1 MSWVLNMSQL
11 FCIEKNFLVL
21 CFHKMNFPIFPLN
34 GAILFPNTNLPL
46 NIFEDRYI
54 DMIDYALS
62 HNRLIGM
69 IQTKKNK
76 DLFTIGCLGKITNFT
91 ETSDGRY
98 QVNLEGINRFKVKKI
113 LDMKHKFI
121 VIDGEE
127 LDYNSNFKKQT
138 SELSTKLLSNFKN
151 YLNIKK
157 IEFNTSE
164 FESLDV
170 LNLAKIICVISP
182 LDHLTKQML
191 LEFNNSDD
199 LCENLISVL
208 EIEINNFGKSSKIN

>member
-1 MSWVLNMSQL
+1 
-11 FCIEKNFLVL
+11 
-21 CFHKMNFPIFPLN
+21 MNFPVFPLN

-46 NIFEDRYI
+46 NIFEERYI
-54 DMIDYALS
+54 DMVDYALS

-76 DLFTIGCLGKITNFT
+76 DLFTVGCLGKITNFT
-91 ETSDGRY
+91 ETPDGKY
-98 QVNLEGINRFKVKKI
+98 QINLEGINRFKVKKI
-113 LDMKHKFI
+113 LDNKNKFI
-121 VIDGEE
+121 MISGEK
-127 LDYNSNFKKQT
+127 LGYNNFKKQT

-164 FESLDV
+164 FESLDA

-191 LEFNNSDD
+191 LEFDGSDE
-199 LCENLISVL
+199 LCENLISAL

>member
-1 MSWVLNMSQL
+1 
-11 FCIEKNFLVL
+11 
-21 CFHKMNFPIFPLN
+21 MNFPVFPLN

-46 NIFEDRYI
+46 NIFEDKYI
-54 DMIDYALS
+54 DMVDYALS

-69 IQTKKNK
+69 IQTQKNK
-76 DLFTIGCLGKITNFT
+76 DLFSIGCLGKITNFT
-91 ETSDGRY
+91 ETSDGKY
-98 QVNLEGINRFKVKKI
+98 QINLEGINRFKVKKI
-113 LDMKHKFI
+113 LNNKHKFI
-121 VIDGEE
+121 MIDGEE

-138 SELSTKLLSNFKN
+138 LELSTKLLSNFKI
-151 YLNIKK
+151 YLNINK
-157 IEFNTSE
+157 IEFNTAE
-164 FESLDV
+164 FESLDA

-191 LEFNNSDD
+191 LEFDGSDE

>member
-1 MSWVLNMSQL
+1 
-11 FCIEKNFLVL
+11 
-21 CFHKMNFPIFPLN
+21 MNFPVFPLN

-46 NIFEDRYI
+46 NIFEDKYI
-54 DMIDYALS
+54 DMVDYALS
-62 HNRLIGM
+62 HSRLIGM

-98 QVNLEGINRFKVKKI
+98 QINLEGINRFKVKKI
-113 LDMKHKFI
+113 IDSKKKFI
-121 VIDGEE
+121 IIDGEE
-127 LDYNSNFKKQT
+127 IDYNNNFKKKT
-138 SELSTKLLSNFKN
+138 SELSNKLLSNFKN

-157 IEFNTSE
+157 IDFNTSE
-164 FESLDV
+164 FESLDA

-191 LEFNNSDD
+191 LEFNASDE

>member
-1 MSWVLNMSQL
+1 
-11 FCIEKNFLVL
+11 
-21 CFHKMNFPIFPLN
+21 MNFPVFPLN

-46 NIFEDRYI
+46 NIFENRYI

-62 HNRLIGM
+62 HSRLLGM
-69 IQTKKNK
+69 IQTKNNK

-98 QVNLEGINRFKVKKI
+98 QINLEGINRFKVKKI
-113 LDMKHKFI
+113 LDNKHKFI
-121 VIDGEE
+121 MINGEE
-127 LDYNSNFKKQT
+127 LGYTSNFKKQT

-157 IEFNTSE
+157 IEFNISE
-164 FESLDV
+164 FESLDA

-191 LEFNNSDD
+191 LEFDGSDE
-199 LCENLISVL
+199 LCESLISVL

>member
-1 MSWVLNMSQL
+1 
-11 FCIEKNFLVL
+11 
-21 CFHKMNFPIFPLN
+21 MNFPIFPLN

-54 DMIDYALS
+54 DMVDYALS

>member
-54 DMIDYALS
+54 DMVDYALS

-98 QVNLEGINRFKVKKI
+98 QVNLEGIHRFKVKKI

>member
-1 MSWVLNMSQL
+1 
-11 FCIEKNFLVL
+11 
-21 CFHKMNFPIFPLN
+21 MNFPVFPLN

-46 NIFEDRYI
+46 NIFEERYI
-54 DMIDYALS
+54 DMVDYALS
-62 HNRLIGM
+62 HSRLIGM

-76 DLFTIGCLGKITNFT
+76 DLFSIGCLGKITNFT
-91 ETSDGRY
+91 ETADGRY
-98 QVNLEGINRFKVKKI
+98 QINLEGINRFKVKKI
-113 LDMKHKFI
+113 LNSKHKFI
-121 VIDGEE
+121 MIDGEE
-127 LDYNSNFKKQT
+127 LNYNSNFKKET
-138 SELSTKLLSNFKN
+138 SELSIKLLSNFKN

-164 FESLDV
+164 FESLDT

-182 LDHLTKQML
+182 LDYLTKQML
-191 LEFNNSDD
+191 LEFDGSDK

>member
-1 MSWVLNMSQL
+1 
-11 FCIEKNFLVL
+11 
-21 CFHKMNFPIFPLN
+21 MNFPVFPLN

-46 NIFEDRYI
+46 NIFEERYI
-54 DMIDYALS
+54 DMVDYALS
-62 HNRLIGM
+62 HSRLIGM

-76 DLFTIGCLGKITNFT
+76 DFFTIGCIGKITNFT

-98 QVNLEGINRFKVKKI
+98 QINLEGINRFKVKKI
-113 LDMKHKFI
+113 LDDKHKFI
-121 VIDGEE
+121 IINGEE

-164 FESLDV
+164 FENLDV
-170 LNLAKIICVISP
+170 LSLAKIICVISP
-182 LDHLTKQML
+182 LDYLTKQML
-191 LEFNNSDD
+191 LEFDASDE

>member
-1 MSWVLNMSQL
+1 
-11 FCIEKNFLVL
+11 
-21 CFHKMNFPIFPLN
+21 MNIPIFPLN

-54 DMIDYALS
+54 DMVDYALS
-62 HNRLIGM
+62 HSRLIGM

-98 QVNLEGINRFKVKKI
+98 QINLEGINRFKVKKI
-113 LDMKHKFI
+113 LDNKNKFI
-121 VIDGEE
+121 MVDGEQ
-127 LDYNSNFKKQT
+127 LDYNSNFKKKT
-138 SELSTKLLSNFKN
+138 TELSTKLLSKFKR
-151 YLNIKK
+151 YLSIKK

-164 FESLDV
+164 FESLDA

-191 LEFNNSDD
+191 LEFNTSDE

>member
-1 MSWVLNMSQL
+1 M
-11 FCIEKNFLVL
+11 I
-21 CFHKMNFPIFPLN
+21 FPVFPLN

-46 NIFEDRYI
+46 NIFEKRYI
-54 DMIDYALS
+54 DMVNYALS

-69 IQTKKNK
+69 IQTKEDKG
-76 DLFTIGCLGKITNFT
+76 LFDIGCLGKITNFS
-91 ETSDGRY
+91 ETPDGRY
-98 QVNLEGINRFKVKKI
+98 QINLEGINRFKVKKI
-113 LDMKHKFI
+113 IDSKKKFI
-121 VIDGEE
+121 IIDGEE
-127 LDYNSNFKKQT
+127 IDYNNNFKKKT
-138 SELSTKLLSNFKN
+138 SELSNKLLSNFKN

-164 FESLDV
+164 FESLDA

-191 LEFNNSDD
+191 LEFNASDE

>member
-1 MSWVLNMSQL
+1 MSQPL
-11 FCIEKNFLVL
+11 SIEKNFLVL
-21 CFHKMNFPIFPLN
+21 CFHKMNFPVFPLN

-46 NIFEDRYI
+46 NIFEEKYI
-54 DMIDYALS
+54 DMVDYALS
-62 HNRLIGM
+62 HSRLIGM
-69 IQTKKNK
+69 IQTKKNN

-91 ETSDGRY
+91 ETSDGKY
-98 QVNLEGINRFKVKKI
+98 QINLEGINRFKIKKI
-113 LDMKHKFI
+113 INNKHKFI
-121 VIDGEE
+121 MIDGEE
-127 LDYNSNFKKQT
+127 LSYNSNFKKKT
-138 SELSTKLLSNFKN
+138 AELSTKLLSNFKK

-164 FESLDV
+164 FESLDA

-191 LEFNNSDD
+191 LEFNASDE

>member
-1 MSWVLNMSQL
+1 MNQL
-11 FCIEKNFLVL
+11 FYIEKNFLLL
-21 CFHKMNFPIFPLN
+21 CFHKMNFPAFPLN

-54 DMIDYALS
+54 DMVDYALS

-69 IQTKKNK
+69 IQTKNNK
-76 DLFTIGCLGKITNFT
+76 DLFTIGCLGKITSFT
-91 ETSDGRY
+91 ETPEGRY
-98 QVNLEGINRFKVKKI
+98 QINLEGINRFKVKKI
-113 LDMKHKFI
+113 LNNKHKFI
-121 VIDGEE
+121 MIEGEK

-138 SELSTKLLSNFKN
+138 STISKKLLSNFKN

-164 FESLDV
+164 FESLDA

-191 LEFNNSDD
+191 LEFNGSDE

-208 EIEINNFGKSSKIN
+208 EIEINNYGKSSKIN

>member
-1 MSWVLNMSQL
+1 
-11 FCIEKNFLVL
+11 
-21 CFHKMNFPIFPLN
+21 MNFPIFPLN

-46 NIFEDRYI
+46 NIFEDKYI
-54 DMIDYALS
+54 DMVDYALS

-98 QVNLEGINRFKVKKI
+98 QVNLEGINRFKVKKV

-121 VIDGEE
+121 IIDGEE
-127 LDYNSNFKKQT
+127 LNYNSSFKKQT
-138 SELSTKLLSNFKN
+138 SELSAKLLSNFKN

-164 FESLDV
+164 FESLDA

>member
-1 MSWVLNMSQL
+1 
-11 FCIEKNFLVL
+11 
-21 CFHKMNFPIFPLN
+21 MNFPVFPLN

-54 DMIDYALS
+54 DMVDYALS
-62 HNRLIGM
+62 HSRLIGM
-69 IQTKKNK
+69 IQTKENR

-98 QVNLEGINRFKVKKI
+98 QINLEGISRFKVKKI
-113 LDMKHKFI
+113 LQKKQKFI
-121 VIDGEE
+121 IIEGEE

-138 SELSTKLLSNFKN
+138 SEISTKLLSNFKN

-164 FESLDV
+164 FESLDA

-191 LEFNNSDD
+191 LEFNGSDE

>member
-1 MSWVLNMSQL
+1 
-11 FCIEKNFLVL
+11 
-21 CFHKMNFPIFPLN
+21 MNFPVFPLN

-46 NIFEDRYI
+46 NIFEEKYI
-54 DMIDYALS
+54 DMVDYALS
-62 HNRLIGM
+62 HSRLIGM
-69 IQTKKNK
+69 IQTKKNN

-98 QVNLEGINRFKVKKI
+98 QINLEGINRFKVKKI
-113 LDMKHKFI
+113 LENKHKFI
-121 VIDGEE
+121 IIDGEE
-127 LDYNSNFKKQT
+127 LNYNSNFKKQT
-138 SELSTKLLSNFKN
+138 TELSSKLLSNFKN

-164 FESLDV
+164 FESLDA

>member
-1 MSWVLNMSQL
+1 
-11 FCIEKNFLVL
+11 
-21 CFHKMNFPIFPLN
+21 MNFPVFPLN

-46 NIFEDRYI
+46 NIFEERYI
-54 DMIDYALS
+54 DMVDYALS
-62 HNRLIGM
+62 HSRLIGM

-127 LDYNSNFKKQT
+127 LDYNSNFKRKT
-138 SELSTKLLSNFKN
+138 SELSTTLLSNFKN

-164 FESLDV
+164 FESLDA

-182 LDHLTKQML
+182 LDYLTKQML
-191 LEFNNSDD
+191 LEFNGSDE

>member
-1 MSWVLNMSQL
+1 MSQL
-11 FCIEKNFLVL
+11 FYIEKNFLVL
-21 CFHKMNFPIFPLN
+21 CFHKMHFPIFPLN

-46 NIFEDRYI
+46 NIFEDKYI
-54 DMIDYALS
+54 DMVDYALS
-62 HNRLIGM
+62 HNRVIGM
-69 IQTKKNK
+69 IQTKKNQ

-91 ETSDGRY
+91 ETPEGRY
-98 QVNLEGINRFKVKKI
+98 QINLEGINRFKVKKI
-113 LDMKHKFI
+113 LNNKQKFI
-121 VIDGEE
+121 IIDGEE
-127 LDYNSNFKKQT
+127 IDYNKNFKRKT
-138 SELSTKLLSNFKN
+138 SELNTKLLSSFKN
-151 YLNIKK
+151 YLSIKK

-164 FESLDV
+164 FESLDA

-191 LEFNNSDD
+191 LEFNGSDE

>member
-1 MSWVLNMSQL
+1 MNQL
-11 FCIEKNFLVL
+11 FYIEKNSLAL
-21 CFHKMNFPIFPLN
+21 CLPKMKFPIFPLN

-54 DMIDYALS
+54 KMVDYALS
-62 HNRLIGM
+62 HSRLIGM
-69 IQTKKNK
+69 IQTKKNN
-76 DLFTIGCLGKITNFT
+76 DFFSVGCLGKITNFT

-98 QVNLEGINRFKVKKI
+98 QINLEGLNRFKVKKVVNKK
-113 LDMKHKFI
+113 DKFI
-121 VIDGEE
+121 IVEGEE
-127 LDYNSNFKKQT
+127 LNYNSTFKKQT
-138 SELSTKLLSNFKN
+138 STLSSKLLSNFKN
-151 YLNIKK
+151 YLDIKK

-164 FESLDV
+164 FESLDT

-191 LEFNNSDD
+191 LEFDGSDD

-208 EIEINNFGKSSKIN
+208 EIEINNFGKSLKIN